1 MRTPLAVLLLLAA
14 ASAQVAPTNVVSATV
29 EGAVPIPDKQS
40 IHVTLRNIG
49 ARPITAFS
57 LAFTRIA
64 RDGQRIPCGGRGVDM
79 IDWSDPMPGRN
90 LYVSMR
96 RTWITPNG
104 TATFDGYPRCPDG
117 QTPLENIQAEL
128 NLVMFD
134 DGSGEGDPRQL
145 EFNLRTRQQA
155 RNERAKWVGRFTALR
170 TAPDLKS
177 AAQSLYQDLVE
188 ATRAAEIDPGEAA
201 KQGMAK
207 PVRDELQRLALD
219 IVQWAAHNPS
229 LQKSDLLQWRLT
241 DLEQRTERLVHGA
254 GKTDVSAN

>member
-1 MRTPLAVLLLLAA
+1 MRIPMAVLFLIAA
-14 ASAQVAPTNVVSATV
+14 ASAQVSPTNVTSATV
-29 EGAVPIPDKQS
+29 AGAVPVPDKQS

-57 LAFTRIA
+57 LAFSRIG
-64 RDGQRIPCGGRGVDM
+64 RDGQRMPCGGRGVDM

-96 RTWITPNG
+96 RNWIPPNG
-104 TATFDGYPRCPDG
+104 TATLDGYPRCPDG
-117 QTPLENIQAEL
+117 QTPLESIQTEL

-134 DGSGEGDPRQL
+134 DGAGEGDPRQL

-155 RNERAKWVGRFTALR
+155 RNERVKWVARFTALR

-188 ATRAAEIDPGEAA
+188 ATRAAEINPDDAA
-201 KQGMAK
+201 RLGMAK
-207 PVRDELQRLALD
+207 PVRDELQRLALE
-219 IVQWAAHNPS
+219 IVEWAAHNPS
-229 LQKSDLLQWRLT
+229 LQTSDLLQWRLT
-241 DLEQRTERLVHGA
+241 DLEQRTGRLVRGA
-254 GKTDVSAN
+254 GKADAGAQ